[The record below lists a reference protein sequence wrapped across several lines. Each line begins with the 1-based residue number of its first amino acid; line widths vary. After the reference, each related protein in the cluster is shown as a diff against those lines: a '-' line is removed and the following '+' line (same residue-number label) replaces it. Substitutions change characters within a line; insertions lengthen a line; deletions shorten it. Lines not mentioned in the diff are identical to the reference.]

1 MKKTMLITGGSTGI
15 GAATARLAAQ
25 EGYAVAINYRKSK
38 DAAQKVVAEIQEKGG
53 QAIAIQADLG
63 VPEQIQALFRTLDN
77 EIGTLDVLVNNAALL
92 EPQARFNELNYER
105 LQRIF
110 AVNVLGV
117 FACSQE
123 ACRRMSTASG
133 GKGGVIVNISSIA
146 AKLGAPFEYID
157 YASTKGAMDTMTI
170 GLAKEVATEGIRVNG
185 IRPGIIHT
193 DIHAKGGEPD
203 RINRVKASIPMK
215 RGGTAKEVAA
225 AILWLASEK
234 SSYVTGSI
242 IDVSGGR

>member
-1 MKKTMLITGGSTGI
+1 MKKTILITGGSTGI
-15 GAATARLAAQ
+15 GAATAHLAAQ
-25 EGYAVAINYRKSK
+25 EGYTVAINYRKSE
-38 DAAQKVVAEIQEKGG
+38 DAARKVVSEIQEQGG
-53 QAIAIQADLG
+53 QAIAIQADMG
-63 VPEQIQALFRTLDN
+63 DPKQIQALFQTVDQ
-77 EIGTLDVLVNNAALL
+77 EMGTLDILVNNAALL
-92 EPQARFNELNYER
+92 EPQARFNEISYER
-105 LQRIF
+105 LQGIF

-123 ACRRMSTASG
+123 ACKRMSTTNG
-133 GKGGVIVNISSIA
+133 GNGGVIINISSIA

-157 YASTKGAMDTMTI
+157 YASTKGAIDTMTI

-193 DIHAKGGEPD
+193 DIHAKGGEPG
-203 RINRVKASIPMK
+203 RIDRVKASIPMK
-215 RGGTAKEVAA
+215 RGGTTLEVAE

-242 IDVSGGR
+242 MDVSGGR

>member
-1 MKKTMLITGGSTGI
+1 MKKTILITGGSTGI
-15 GAATARLAAQ
+15 GAATAHLAAQ
-25 EGYAVAINYRKSK
+25 EGYTVAINYRKSE
-38 DAAQKVVAEIQEKGG
+38 DAARKVVSEIQEQGG
-53 QAIAIQADLG
+53 QAIAIQADMG
-63 VPEQIQALFRTLDN
+63 DPKQIQALFQTVDQEMGALD
-77 EIGTLDVLVNNAALL
+77 ILVNNAALL
-92 EPQARFNELNYER
+92 EPQARFNEISYER

-123 ACRRMSTASG
+123 ACKRMSTTNG
-133 GKGGVIVNISSIA
+133 GNGGVIINISSIA

-203 RINRVKASIPMK
+203 RIDRVKASIPMK
-215 RGGTAKEVAA
+215 RGGTALEVAE

-242 IDVSGGR
+242 MDVSGGR

>member
-1 MKKTMLITGGSTGI
+1 MKKSMLITGGSTGI
-15 GAATARLAAQ
+15 GAATAHLAAQ
-25 EGYAVAINYRKSK
+25 EGYAVAINYRKSEE
-38 DAAQKVVAEIQEKGG
+38 AANKVVAAIRKQGG
-53 QAIAIQADLG
+53 QAIAIQADIG
-63 VPEQIQALFRTLDN
+63 APTEIEALFQTVDKEL
-77 EIGTLDVLVNNAALL
+77 GGLDVLVNNAALL
-92 EPQARFNELNYER
+92 EPQARFNEISYER
-105 LQRIF
+105 LQKIF

-117 FACSQE
+117 FACSQA

-133 GKGGVIVNISSIA
+133 GQGGVIINISSMA

-170 GLAKEVATEGIRVNG
+170 GLAKEVAREGIRVNA

-203 RINRVKASIPMK
+203 RIDRVKDRVPMR
-215 RGGTAKEVAA
+215 RGGTAEEVAE